1 VLDEP
6 YAGLDDEARSG
17 LAAILARLREERDM
31 ATLVV
36 SHDLDNA
43 ELLGDRVVVLEA
55 GQVVKERDLGSRS

>member
-1 VLDEP
+1 
-6 YAGLDDEARSG
+6 
-17 LAAILARLREERDM
+17 M

-55 GQVVKERDLGSRS
+55 GQVVKERTLGSRW